1 MLLKKLLFSALVA
14 LLAVATTMA
23 QDIHFTQFTMS
34 PLTLNPG
41 LTGKF
46 EGTVRIGGI
55 YRSQWTSILGRK
67 QYETPSAFVDAPI
80 IRGFRKKD
88 WLGGG
93 LMLFQDNVGQGRL
106 RHGAY
111 KLSAAYHLALDKK
124 GTAVLSIGGQYGSEN
139 YSINRDGLFFQD
151 GYENANAGST
161 YGTSVDGNRL
171 PSRDQQD
178 PLSFNTITGGVQ
190 LSTKLNKTMDMSIGY
205 SMFNLGQSRIQSILG
220 TDTSTTPGGPNP
232 TPSASYKQPRR
243 SVINGRFNIHTND
256 RMTISPMFIYQ
267 TMAKQ
272 DEIIVQ
278 AMAGYLF
285 NPERDIQ
292 LNFGA
297 GYRLGDAANI
307 LIGARVKDLTVGFA
321 YDVNTSGLNSDTR
334 FRGGFEIAANYIIRI
349 YKKATVKPKVLCPR
363 F

>member
-14 LLAVATTMA
+14 LLAVATVAA

-124 GTAVLSIGGQYGSEN
+124 GSSVLSIGGQYGSEN
-139 YSINRDGLFFQD
+139 YSINREGLFFQD
-151 GYENANAGST
+151 GYENSTTPGGYGS
-161 YGTSVDGNRL
+161 SVDGNRL

-178 PLSFNTITGGVQ
+178 PLSFSTIGAGAQ
-190 LSTKLNKTMDMSIGY
+190 LSAKLNKTMDMSIGY
-205 SMFNLGQSRIQSILG
+205 TMFNLATPRIQSLLG
-220 TDTSTTPGGPNP
+220 TDTTTNPGGPAP
-232 TPSASYKQPRR
+232 TPASYRQPRR
-243 SVINGRFNIHTND
+243 SVLNGRFNIQTSD
-256 RMTISPMFIYQ
+256 RLTISPMFVYQ

-307 LIGARVKDLTVGFA
+307 LLGARVKDLTVGFA